1 MNVHPLTES
10 VDRIRPCWMQY
21 LYANFKARSHYFKL
35 TNYTLHIYIQNI
47 RGNWIGAWLILWWKI
62 GYKVMQSCSDY
73 NCKLVA
79 LGGSTRGIGRAKSPH
94 KFSHYSSIVAK
105 FRKFEKVENRRASCS
120 VVSQNSCNFLKFLSM
135 LFVTDTCNQFF
146 WLNLPKGA

>member
-1 MNVHPLTES
+1 MCIRWQNQLTES
-10 VDRIRPCWMQY
+10 GHVGCNTYTQTLRQGHIISSW
-21 LYANFKARSHYFKL
+21 LTIHY
-35 TNYTLHIYIQNI
+35 IYIQNI
-47 RGNWIGAWLILWWKI
+47 RGTWIGAWLILWWKI
-62 GYKVMQSCSDY
+62 GYKVMPSCSDY

-79 LGGSTRGIGRAKSPH
+79 LGGSTRGIGRAKSSH

-120 VVSQNSCNFLKFLSM
+120 VVNRNSCNFLKFLSM
-135 LFVTDTCNQFF
+135 LFVTNTCNQFF